1 MGSGISSRPKPPVVA
16 NSVSVVEEQI
26 NTKNTVES
34 RAKDIRDIESS
45 GKFKIHE
52 DIEDEEKVR
61 DGPRAHDEDEE
72 GEDKAEIID
81 PEDEAMYNE
90 AGEFFAHTA
99 LALGMDNQ
107 ELLFNLMYFDDG
119 HSTTF
124 GTMMN
129 SVQQE
134 TLALHSSNNTP
145 YKLKPASESA
155 IAGLSSEVFVPV
167 EGADRECSVCKDEM
181 EKGCQIVRIPACSHF
196 FHEECLIRWI
206 KLVSVFCCLSFLLLT
221 IITARVVSCVSS

>member
-16 NSVSVVEEQI
+16 SAVVKSISDELSD
-26 NTKNTVES
+26 TKPTAEIRN
-34 RAKDIRDIESS
+34 KDIRSESNS
-45 GKFKIHE
+45 KFKIHE
-52 DIEDEEKVR
+52 DVEEDEKVDNEQDHDVE
-61 DGPRAHDEDEE
+61 DGDGEE
-72 GEDKAEIID
+72 RVEFVD

-107 ELLFNLMYFDDG
+107 DLLFNLMYFDDG
-119 HSTTF
+119 NSSTF
-124 GTMMN
+124 GAMMN

-155 IAGLSSEVFVPV
+155 IAGLGSETFVGGDDD
-167 EGADRECSVCKDEM
+167 EKECAVCKDEM

-206 KLVSVFCCLSFLLLT
+206 KLVSFYYF
-221 IITARVVSCVSS
+221 